1 MKLNLLFC
9 LLILPTV
16 LFAQQPSGAKSGNG
30 QLKKGNRPKIGT
42 VSGKVIDA
50 ETKDNL
56 EFVTIALYNARDT
69 SFVTGAS
76 TDAQGRFKII
86 EVPVGKIFAKVT
98 FIGYEEILTEPFM
111 IKPDKKDQFLGTIA
125 LSTGA
130 QNLDEV
136 TVTAERDVMELGID
150 RKTFNVSQDLNSVGG
165 SMTDALNN
173 IPSIDIDAEGTLSL
187 RGSSNVTIFIDGKP
201 SNLTSSSD
209 ADILDQIPAS
219 SIERVEVITNPS
231 AKYDPEGTSGIIN
244 IVLKKDRKGGVNG
257 NVSVNV
263 GNNNKYNLSAGVN
276 ARVNKLNI
284 YANYSGRYQERFVN
298 KELHQNNLD
307 ENGNV
312 TDYNTQTSRR
322 DDERYSHLF
331 KGGVDYDINEY
342 NNIYF
347 SATYN
352 TGYNYKNE
360 KLNLDYF
367 GADDDVFSQ
376 IYRINDSR
384 RTSENQE
391 YNFGYRKT
399 FVKPGQSLDI
409 SGQYSDGIRT
419 NNGFYTEYDHFGNDV
434 NADPIFEQQNES
446 PERNKIYLAQID
458 YVQPIGENGT
468 LETGWKTTGRII
480 QTDFFSESMQGGMW
494 APDDSLNNN
503 FNYDETVHALYAMYR
518 HQFGKWGLQ
527 AGVRAEQAYTT
538 SHLEE
543 NEVTEEQTVN
553 NDYFAVYPTL
563 HVAYKFADMRE
574 VSVGYS
580 RRVNRPRGRSLNP
593 FPDYANPQSLRQGN
607 PYLKPEFID
616 AIEATYQHGWENI
629 TLTGS
634 LYYRYTHDAI
644 QRVQM
649 AQPDGV
655 MVMTWD
661 NVDHSQSYGAEVI
674 ANFNLTNWWKVTG
687 SANVYNIL
695 ITGSS
700 GELDLTNQAWAMNG
714 KLMSSTSL
722 TKTLSLQ
729 VTGRFSSQR
738 ATAQGYIAPMG
749 GVDMAISQKLFKG
762 KGTLQAR
769 VTDVFNTYKF
779 NVYSEGTGFN
789 SDMTF
794 DWESRVGYLTFSYR
808 FGQASK
814 KPKKRSKDRNG
825 SQGDSMDM
833 MD

>member
-9 LLILPTV
+9 LLIFPT
-16 LFAQQPSGAKSGNG
+16 LLMAQSPDEGNRPGG
-30 QLKKGNRPKIGT
+30 QYKKGNRPKIGT
-42 VSGKVIDA
+42 VSGKIIDA
-50 ETKDNL
+50 ETNENL
-56 EFVTIALYNARDT
+56 EFVTVALYSTKDST
-69 SFVTGAS
+69 FLTGAS
-76 TDAQGRFKII
+76 TDAQGRFKIT
-86 EVPVGKIFAKVT
+86 EVAVGKMFAKIT
-98 FIGYEEILTEPFM
+98 FIGYDEMQTESFV
-111 IKPDKKDQFLGTIA
+111 IKPEQKDKFLGALA
-125 LSTGA
+125 LSSGA

-136 TVTAERDVMELGID
+136 TVTAERDIMELGID
-150 RKTFNVSQDLNSVGG
+150 RKSFNVSQDLTTVGG

-219 SIERVEVITNPS
+219 SIDRVEVITNPS

-244 IVLKKDRKGGVNG
+244 IILKKDRKGGING
-257 NVSVNV
+257 NISATV

-276 ARVNKLNI
+276 ARVNKFNI
-284 YANYSGRYQERFVN
+284 YANYSGRYQERYVN
-298 KELHQNNLD
+298 KDLHQNNLD
-307 ENGNV
+307 EGGFM
-312 TDYNTQTSRR
+312 TDYNKQTSRR

-331 KGGVDYDINEY
+331 KGGIDYDINDY
-342 NNIYF
+342 NNVYF

-352 TGYNYKNE
+352 TGYRNKNE
-360 KLNLDYF
+360 NLDLNYF
-367 GADDDVFSQ
+367 DANDNALSQ
-376 IYRINDSR
+376 INRVNDSR
-384 RTSENQE
+384 STSENKE
-391 YNFGYRKT
+391 FNFGYRKT
-399 FVKPGQSLDI
+399 FVNPSQSLDI
-409 SGQYSDGIRT
+409 SGQYSDGIRD
-419 NNGFYTEYDHFGNDV
+419 NHGYYQEYDRGLGDHS
-434 NADPIFEQQNES
+434 DPIFEQQNES
-446 PERNKIYLAQID
+446 PERNKIYLGQID

-468 LETGWKTTGRII
+468 LETGWKSTGREI
-480 QTDFFSESMQGGMW
+480 QTDFYSESMNAGMW
-494 APDDSLNNN
+494 IPDDSLNNN
-503 FNYDETVHALYAMYR
+503 FNYNESVHALYVMYR

-527 AGVRAEQAYTT
+527 GGLRAEQAYTT

-553 NDYFAVYPTL
+553 NNYFALYPTL

-574 VSVGYS
+574 VSIGYS

-616 AIEATYQHGWENI
+616 AIEATYQHGWENL

-661 NVDHSQSYGAEVI
+661 NVDHSQSYGAEAI
-674 ANFNLTNWWKVTG
+674 ATYNMTKWWKLTG
-687 SANVYNIL
+687 SANIYNIL
-695 ITGSS
+695 ITGAS
-700 GELDLTNQAWAMNG
+700 GDLDLTNQAWAMNG

-729 VTGRFSSQR
+729 VTARFSSQR

-749 GVDMAISQKLFKG
+749 GVDMAVSQKLFKG

-779 NVYSEGTGFN
+779 NVYSEGVGFN

-808 FGQASK
+808 FGNASK
-814 KPKKRSKDRNG
+814 KPKKGSKQRSSG
-825 SQGDSMDM
+825 QGDSMDM